1 MATKAPDKIP
11 EPWFKPK
18 RIGYGLT
25 PITWQGWCVT
35 FLLIVVL
42 SLSVYAVTDLIRDP
56 LNVVIVLLILISI
69 EVTVFILFSYRHAKS
84 FDDAEKDE
92 ANLLAKK
99 REKVKKDLEEWK
111 RRNNL

>member
-1 MATKAPDKIP
+1 MLD
-11 EPWFKPK
+11 
-18 RIGYGLT
+18 GLPGGPHEIIFVDDGST
-25 PITWQGWCVT
+25 DRTYEVLETALQRNPRM
-35 FLLIVVL
+35 VVL

-84 FDDAEKDE
+84 FDETEKDE

>member
-1 MATKAPDKIP
+1 M
-11 EPWFKPK
+11 
-18 RIGYGLT
+18 
-25 PITWQGWCVT
+25 T

-42 SLSVYAVTDLIRDP
+42 SVSVYAVTDLIRDP

-92 ANLLAKK
+92 ANLLARK
-99 REKVKKDLEEWK
+99 RGKIKKDLEEWK

>member
-1 MATKAPDKIP
+1 MA

-35 FLLIVVL
+35 FLLMVVL
-42 SLSVYAVTDLIRDP
+42 AVSVYAATYVVSDP
-56 LNVVIVLLILISI
+56 LDVVIVLLILISI
-69 EVTVFILFSYRHAKS
+69 EVTVFIMFSYRHAKS
-84 FDDAEKDE
+84 IDDAEKDD
-92 ANLLAKK
+92 ANLLARKRKK
-99 REKVKKDLEEWK
+99 VEKDLAEWK

>member
-1 MATKAPDKIP
+1 MA

-35 FLLIVVL
+35 FLLIAVL
-42 SLSVYAVTDLIRDP
+42 SISIYAVTYLVRDP
-56 LNVVIVLLILISI
+56 LNAVIVLLILLSI
-69 EVTVFILFSYRHAKS
+69 ELTVFILFSYRHAKS
-84 FDDAEKDE
+84 IDDEEKDQ

-99 REKVKKDLEEWK
+99 REKVRKDLEEWK
-111 RRNNL
+111 KRNNL

>member
-1 MATKAPDKIP
+1 MA

-35 FLLIVVL
+35 FLLIAVL
-42 SLSVYAVTDLIRDP
+42 SVSIYAVTYLVRDP
-56 LNVVIVLLILISI
+56 LNAVIVLLILISI
-69 EVTVFILFSYRHAKS
+69 ELAVFILFSSGRAKS

-92 ANLLAKK
+92 A
-99 REKVKKDLEEWK
+99 D
-111 RRNNL
+111 

>member
-1 MATKAPDKIP
+1 MA

-35 FLLIVVL
+35 FLLMVVL

-69 EVTVFILFSYRHAKS
+69 EVTVFILFSYRRAKS
-84 FDDAEKDE
+84 FDDEEKDE

>member
-1 MATKAPDKIP
+1 MA

-35 FLLIVVL
+35 FLLMVVL
-42 SLSVYAVTDLIRDP
+42 SVSLYAVTYIVSDP
-56 LNVVIVLLILISI
+56 LDVVIVLLILISI
-69 EVTVFILFSYRHAKS
+69 ETSAFILFSYRHAKS

-92 ANLLAKK
+92 AGLLARK
-99 REKVKKDLEEWK
+99 REKLEKDLAEWK

>member
-1 MATKAPDKIP
+1 MA

-25 PITWQGWCVT
+25 PITWQGCCVT

-42 SLSVYAVTDLIRDP
+42 SVSVYAVTYFVRDP
-56 LNVVIVLLILISI
+56 LNVVIALLVLISI

-84 FDDAEKDE
+84 LDDAEKDE
-92 ANLLAKK
+92 VNLLAKK
-99 REKVKKDLEEWK
+99 ERRSKKDLEEWK
-111 RRNNL
+111 RRNT

>member
-1 MATKAPDKIP
+1 MA
-11 EPWFKPK
+11 EPWFKSK

-35 FLLIVVL
+35 FVLIAVL
-42 SLSVYAVTDLIRDP
+42 STSIYAVTYLVRDP
-56 LNVVIVLLILISI
+56 LNAVIVLLILLSI
-69 EVTVFILFSYRHAKS
+69 ELTVFILFSYRHAKS
-84 FDDAEKDE
+84 IDDEEKDQ

-99 REKVKKDLEEWK
+99 REKVRKDLEEWK

>member
-1 MATKAPDKIP
+1 MA

-25 PITWQGWCVT
+25 PITWQGWFVT

-42 SLSVYAVTDLIRDP
+42 SVSVYAVTYVVSDP
-56 LNVVIVLLILISI
+56 LDVAVVLLILISI

-92 ANLLAKK
+92 ANLLARK
-99 REKVKKDLEEWK
+99 RVQVEKDLAEWK
-111 RRNNL
+111 RRNNA